1 MASFIYS
8 GKGSK
13 KGSTAQWHNGIRG
26 EDHW

>member
-13 KGSTAQWHNGIRG
+13 KGSTAQWHNGAMV
-26 EDHW
+26 